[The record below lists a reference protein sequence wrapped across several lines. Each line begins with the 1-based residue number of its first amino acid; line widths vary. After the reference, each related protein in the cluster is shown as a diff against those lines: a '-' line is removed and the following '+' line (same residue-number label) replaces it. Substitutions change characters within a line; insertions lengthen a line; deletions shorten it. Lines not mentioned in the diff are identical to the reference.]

1 MEHQIDNLFSKVN
14 NLNNNFTE
22 FETEFI
28 DISESVLNKTIY
40 QFNLEQL
47 TKHKEK
53 LENLNQKIQQFSE
66 DSIEIEQSG
75 RDIKNSYSKFEQ
87 AVFDQKMQDTKQIVK
102 ETNNLIDKI

>member
-1 MEHQIDNLFSKVN
+1 
-14 NLNNNFTE
+14 
-22 FETEFI
+22 
-28 DISESVLNKTIY
+28 
-40 QFNLEQL
+40 L

-66 DSIEIEQSG
+66 DSKEIEQSG

>member
-1 MEHQIDNLFSKVN
+1 MEHLIDNLFSKVN

-66 DSIEIEQSG
+66 DSKEIEQSG